1 MALSLSASVC
11 LIIRIF
17 CHYVTENNIS
27 CDSNT
32 EFCCK
37 FSDSHVILSHHPAS
51 QAEVFRRRVRSS
63 VQNLTVRAVQVHCC
77 RSVCNLVPSR
87 ELHRPAA
94 SSERTHLPSA
104 RVSPLWTL
112 HTATPAA
119 SKTLYWIPKQKVYFI
134 EHIYNSTQW
143 DLVTS
148 WKWSFLNM
156 VMLTWFSSPIF
167 AWNFLTPSLVT
178 PDGGKHANHHHKI
191 TVFYKCN
198 VKTVLYCLQYLKKGW
213 KNLSFPYRNL

>member
-1 MALSLSASVC
+1 MWQKITFLVTRIQNSVASFQIHMSSCHIILLHKLKSLEGEWEAQYRTSLWEQFRSAAAGLSVISFLHVSCIVQQLRPNG
-11 LIIRIF
+11 LIYRQLE
-17 CHYVTENNIS
+17 CHL
-27 CDSNT
+27 
-32 EFCCK
+32 FK
-37 FSDSHVILSHHPAS
+37 
-51 QAEVFRRRVRSS
+51 
-63 VQNLTVRAVQVHCC
+63 HC
-77 RSVCNLVPSR
+77 
-87 ELHRPAA
+87 
-94 SSERTHLPSA
+94 
-104 RVSPLWTL
+104 
-112 HTATPAA
+112 TPAA
-119 SKTLYWIPKQKVYFI
+119 SKTLYWIPKEKVYFI
-134 EHIYNSTQW
+134 EHIHNSTQW

>member
-1 MALSLSASVC
+1 MTTVKSLSRLQYTIWCVRMKVWCHIQTYAFVFQQCSGYNLQVFSSAKSNSQQDHAKTTKTSSTNLVKRIQKGRTHSTLLWIWISLFKIVWGMALSLFASVC

-32 EFCCK
+32 GFCCK
-37 FSDSHVILSHHPAS
+37 FSDSHVILSRHPAS
-51 QAEVFRRRVRSS
+51 QAEVFRRWVRSS
-63 VQNLTVRAVQVHCC
+63 VQNLTLRAVHVRGC
-77 RSVCNLVPSR
+77 RSVCNLVPSY

-119 SKTLYWIPKQKVYFI
+119 SKTTLY
-134 EHIYNSTQW
+134 
-143 DLVTS
+143 
-148 WKWSFLNM
+148 
-156 VMLTWFSSPIF
+156 
-167 AWNFLTPSLVT
+167 
-178 PDGGKHANHHHKI
+178 
-191 TVFYKCN
+191 
-198 VKTVLYCLQYLKKGW
+198 
-213 KNLSFPYRNL
+213 